1 MNGPPH
7 AVEVVLWGGL
17 KPFADGA
24 GRVTVEAAT
33 TGQLFDRLAEA
44 HPGLAPHI
52 EAGVSVSINGRV
64 IATSLTEPIPEGAE
78 VVLMPRIKG
87 G

>member
-1 MNGPPH
+1 M
-7 AVEVVLWGGL
+7 VEVVLWGNL
-17 KPFADGA
+17 KPFAEGE
-24 GRVTVEAAT
+24 GTVEVDART
-33 TGQLFDRLAEA
+33 TGELYDKLAEA

-64 IATSLTEPIPEGAE
+64 IAASLTEPIPEDAE